1 MSEWTEDTCPDRLA
15 ERPYKKI
22 YACKNISTDSGHLQD
37 FFLQKCTVSKMH
49 CRKKQMALAALF
61 IMAAKAIL

>member
-1 MSEWTEDTCPDRLA
+1 MMSEWTEDICPDRLA

-37 FFLQKCTVSKMH
+37 FFLQKCTD
-49 CRKKQMALAALF
+49 KKNPACG
-61 IMAAKAIL
+61 ILRLRRVA